1 MEEDISF
8 ARVLKNKNF
17 QTLVEKKKKTQ
28 WEINPSSSLLNT

>member
-17 QTLVEKKKKTQ
+17 QTLVEKKKTQ